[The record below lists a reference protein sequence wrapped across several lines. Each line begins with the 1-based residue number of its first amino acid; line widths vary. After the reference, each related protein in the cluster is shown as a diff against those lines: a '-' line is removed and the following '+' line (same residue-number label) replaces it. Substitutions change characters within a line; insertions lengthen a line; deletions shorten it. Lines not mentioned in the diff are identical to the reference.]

1 MFGSIYVKYFEQIL
15 CNYVQY
21 DDIEINQFGTRKRI
35 YIYFITIIMIIMIIM
50 IKFPVKFKIVLCK

>member
-35 YIYFITIIMIIMIIM
+35 YIYFITIIMITM